1 MIQITFFLSFL
12 IASQGRIN
20 GVNCYV
26 IKMRLAKLWF
36 SNCVLLKLI
45 CFLHFAAFTERGAIF
60 CCCSCIVTLQNLKK
74 EKNPFGEIIGL
85 VGLLRH

>member
-1 MIQITFFLSFL
+1 
-12 IASQGRIN
+12 
-20 GVNCYV
+20 
-26 IKMRLAKLWF
+26 MRLAKLHCTYALRPLWF

-45 CFLHFAAFTERGAIF
+45 CFLHFTAFTERGAIF